1 MTNTAYLW
9 CNIVFISFQYG
20 QIHKKF
26 TEYKQS
32 IQNDQTDH
40 SNLKKHL
47 SHKWS
52 DSYIYMTEL
61 YLNLRTVSY
70 VQDLT

>member
-47 SHKWS
+47 SHK
-52 DSYIYMTEL
+52 
-61 YLNLRTVSY
+61 
-70 VQDLT
+70 